1 MLQAAVQRIRPTRV
15 LLGAA
20 TASSAIFAFRYWERK
35 RKHSSIHHSFGDSL
49 YQSITWDVLR
59 IVSSFARKRHDEDCR
74 HFEQIQRE
82 FLCQRLTKNKDT
94 AYGKDFDFDSVL
106 KQKDIVT
113 AFRDSQPVTRYSH
126 FAPYVERI
134 CQDEANIMNG
144 DGERMLAATSG
155 TSYGRNKIPSTSA
168 TGSVFF
174 SRGIL
179 VVFDVLYEKMPSFFQ
194 ELQRSC
200 KLAFASNFQYTP
212 SGKLRIG
219 ANSSGPND
227 RGFKRLLPL
236 YSTPII
242 EAYQIPHD
250 EHAAMYVHALFAL
263 SDGNLGMVEGNFVT
277 LPFRLFGLIQTAG
290 LVLAQDIETGRLAPE
305 IAARIGDESKVEA
318 IEKAIGGPHP
328 ERARE
333 IRAAIEGETKGLA
346 HRLWPHLKLILCTA
360 SGSVFQPYAK
370 SMQEGGVL
378 DSDNHGVIPIYSTVY
393 AASEGLIG
401 IALDPQPNG
410 QSLFCLVPRALF
422 YEFLPMDRQENDL
435 STVLASELEQDK
447 DYEMVIT
454 NLSGLYRYRL
464 GDVVRFKGYYMDHTP
479 LVEFQYRIGQL
490 LNLRGE
496 KTCEPQLAAAIR
508 EVDKELQ
515 NNGSRGVIEYTSIQN
530 DEGSSCRYII
540 VLEVDGPTSM
550 PASKLQ
556 KRMDKAL
563 CKSNAVYATW
573 RKKGAIQPCEVRL
586 VPQGSFEKLRSLRI
600 DEGTSPQQLKTSR
613 LLRRKEHIDLLLS
626 ENSTE

>member
-1 MLQAAVQRIRPTRV
+1 MFQAAQKIRPTRV

-20 TASSAIFAFRYWERK
+20 TASSAIVAFRYWERK
-35 RKHSSIHHSFGDSL
+35 SKHCSIHHSFGDSL

-74 HFEQIQRE
+74 HFDKIQRD
-82 FLCQRLTKNKDT
+82 FLTQQLRKNKDT
-94 AYGKDFDFDSVL
+94 AYGKDFDFESIL
-106 KQKDIVT
+106 KQNDIVK
-113 AFRDSQPVTRYSH
+113 AFRKSQPVTRYNH
-126 FAPYVERI
+126 YAPYVERI
-134 CQDEANIMNG
+134 CQDEHNVMNAE
-144 DGERMLAATSG
+144 GERMLAATSG
-155 TSYGRNKIPSTSA
+155 TSYGRNKIPSTAA

-179 VVFDVLYEKMPSFFQ
+179 VVFNVLYEKMPSFFQ

-200 KLAFASNFQYTP
+200 KLAFASHFQYTP
-212 SGKLRIG
+212 SGKLKIG

-250 EHAAMYVHALFAL
+250 EKAAMYVHALFAL
-263 SDGNLGMVEGNFVT
+263 LDENLGMVEGNFVT

-290 LVLAQDIETGRLAPE
+290 LALALDIETGRLAPE
-305 IAARIGDESKVEA
+305 IVARIGDEAKVEA

-328 ERARE
+328 ERAHE
-333 IRAAIEGETKGLA
+333 IRAAIDGGPKGLA
-346 HRLWPHLKLILCTA
+346 RRLWPHLKLVLCTA
-360 SGSVFQPYAK
+360 SGSVFEPYAK

-378 DSDNHGVIPIYSTVY
+378 DSDNGVIPIYSTVY

-422 YEFLPMDRQENDL
+422 YEFLPMDRNDHNDL
-435 STVLASELEQDK
+435 STVLAHELEQDK

-464 GDVVRFKGYYMDHTP
+464 GDVVRFKGYYMDHAP

-508 EVDKELQ
+508 DVDHELKK
-515 NNGSRGVIEYTSIQN
+515 NGSRGVIEYTSIQN
-530 DEGSSCRYII
+530 DEKSTCRYTI
-540 VLEVDGPTSM
+540 VLEVDGPTGM
-550 PASKLQ
+550 PARLLQ
-556 KRMDKAL
+556 KRMDEAL

-613 LLRRKEHIDLLLS
+613 LLRRKEHIDLLLAES
-626 ENSTE
+626 RAE